1 LKVNAFSAGVRR
13 DQHLEIAVKEATLK
27 LVSGLVVDRPF
38 KCLDAVAGFGEPVC
52 KPAGRVRELGK
63 NEELSR
69 PRLNP
74 VARRQARR
82 GYPFRR
88 RAPVLDRGS
97 ELGEHGLDRC
107 DFTSFILGYCTDYHL
122 LGPREIFR
130 VLKPVRQ

>member
-1 LKVNAFSAGVRR
+1 MACV
-13 DQHLEIAVKEATLK
+13 
-27 LVSGLVVDRPF
+27 
-38 KCLDAVAGFGEPVC
+38 GEPVC

-69 PRLNP
+69 SRFNP
-74 VARRQARR
+74 VARHQARR

-97 ELGEHGLDRC
+97 KLGEHGLDRS

-122 LGPREIFR
+122 LGPREIF
-130 VLKPVRQ
+130 VAEVSFLTWTDDGLAASSGE